1 MTQPT
6 HKQLLNSAKQHQR
19 KKLEESEQYSNHL
32 SKSIQMIIQSNSS
45 NSSNKCPSVLDKI
58 TTIHQLNKNIDHQL
72 NADIHPNFESLL
84 DEQLKLKGLV
94 SRNISKMDAIENL
107 QRRVELIDQN
117 LRILEHTL
125 ELVKKNRNNANP

>member
-6 HKQLLNSAKQHQR
+6 HKQLLINAKQHQR
-19 KKLEESEQYSNHL
+19 KKLEESEQYSHHL
-32 SKSIQMIIQSNSS
+32 SKSIQLIIQSNSS
-45 NSSNKCPSVLDKI
+45 NSSNKCPGVLDKI

-72 NADIHPNFESLL
+72 NNDIHPNFESLL
-84 DEQLKLKGLV
+84 REQLKLRGLV
-94 SRNISKMDAIENL
+94 ARNTSKMDAIENL

-125 ELVKKNRNNANP
+125 ELVKKNRNDSNQ